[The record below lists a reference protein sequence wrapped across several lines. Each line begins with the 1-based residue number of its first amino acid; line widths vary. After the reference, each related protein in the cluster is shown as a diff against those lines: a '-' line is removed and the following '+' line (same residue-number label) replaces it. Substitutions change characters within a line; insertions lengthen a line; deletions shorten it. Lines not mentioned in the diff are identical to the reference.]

1 MGYLYIME
9 IIKGLRAGNNW
20 LRKSGTL
27 LDLEKGLYMSYESI
41 AGIRSG
47 TWKVLPKIDYLLL
60 FRAVYVKCE
69 ACSLDEFED
78 VKRGHYQL
86 SLVHKQRR
94 IILHESKNKEEVFA
108 MARKLSRIM
117 NLRVRDSASE
127 RQQPRWLET
136 AV

>member
-1 MGYLYIME
+1 ME
-9 IIKGLRAGNNW
+9 LINGQRAGNNW

-27 LDLEKGLYMSYESI
+27 LDLDNGRYMNYESI

-78 VKRGHYQL
+78 EKRGHYQL

-108 MARKLSRIM
+108 LARKLSGLM
-117 NLRVRDSASE
+117 KLPVRDSASK
-127 RQQPRWLET
+127 RQQPKWLEM